1 MAEEKRKPEQP
12 PGFLPRRGSGGPPGG
27 SQSDPSWL
35 EHQARKTTHPEMPAV
50 EVPYRPSLPSWVD
63 ADEPERITEVTE
75 LTEKPR
81 AALRTGKSRPVIVRL
96 DGARAGE
103 LHALTT
109 ESLTLGRHAT
119 NQLRI
124 EDPGISR
131 FHARFFVRDGAFFV
145 EDLGSRNGTF
155 VAGKRQRVAELHDGD
170 IVQVGPRVS
179 LRFSL
184 LDEHQEQ
191 LMRQLYESST
201 IDGLTGIHNR
211 KHFEER
217 LRSEVA
223 FAQRHSTNLALIL
236 LDIDHFKSVNDRFG
250 HTAGDEVLRQV
261 ARSVQQRLRVEDVFG
276 RFGGEE
282 FAIVLR
288 GVSREGAARLAER
301 LRATVAAVPYVHGG
315 QPIAVTISA
324 GCAALSCT
332 AEPTA
337 SALIEIA
344 DERLYRAKRSGR
356 NRVVA
361 TG

>member
-1 MAEEKRKPEQP
+1 VAEEKPKPGHP
-12 PGFLPRRGSGGPPGG
+12 SGFQPRRESGGPQGG
-27 SQSDPSWL
+27 HGWL
-35 EHQARKTTHPEMPAV
+35 ERQARKTTRPDMPAV
-50 EVPYRPSLPSWVD
+50 DVAQRPSFPSWVD
-63 ADEPERITEVTE
+63 ADEPERITEVTD
-75 LTEKPR
+75 LSLQPR
-81 AALRTGKSRPVIVRL
+81 VAPRSAKDRPVIVRL

-103 LHALTT
+103 IHSFTT
-109 ESLTLGRHAT
+109 PSLTLGRHAT

-124 EDPGISR
+124 DDPGISR
-131 FHARFFVRDGAFFV
+131 FHVRFSTQEGGFFV

-155 VAGKRQRVAELHDGD
+155 VAGKRQGIAELHDGD
-170 IVQVGPRVS
+170 IIQLGPRVT

-184 LDEHQEQ
+184 LDEHQEK

-217 LRSEVA
+217 LHSEIA
-223 FAQRHSTNLALIL
+223 FAQRHSTKLALIL
-236 LDIDHFKSVNDRFG
+236 LDVDHFKSVNDRFG
-250 HTAGDEVLRQV
+250 HSAGDEVLRQV

-301 LRATVAAVPYVHGG
+301 LRATVAAVPYEHAG
-315 QPIAVTISA
+315 QPIPVTISA
-324 GCAALSCT
+324 GCAALACAS
-332 AEPTA
+332 EPTA
-337 SALIEIA
+337 SALIELA

-361 TG
+361 TS